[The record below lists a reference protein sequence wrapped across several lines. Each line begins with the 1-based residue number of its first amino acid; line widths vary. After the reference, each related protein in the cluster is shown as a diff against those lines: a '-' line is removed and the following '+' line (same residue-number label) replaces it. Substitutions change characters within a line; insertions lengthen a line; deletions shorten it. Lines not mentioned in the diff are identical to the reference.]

1 MSSDRT
7 EKARKRLEK
16 AIIRLEGLSVEGGAV
31 AADDGNLK
39 VENAVLQELTQS
51 VSDRLDATIS
61 RVKGILES

>member
-1 MSSDRT
+1 MLSDRT

-16 AIIRLEGLSVEGGAV
+16 AIARLEGLSAEGGTM

-51 VSDRLDATIS
+51 VPDRLDATIS